1 MNPLQ
6 QIYSKIIPFEE
17 LSRLTRKWKAEE
29 ENIVFTNGC
38 FDLIHRGHIDY
49 LAKASALGTRL
60 IIGLNTD
67 DSVSRLKG
75 AGRPFQ
81 DEMTRAMILAALF
94 FVDRVVLFDTDTPY
108 ELIGEIKPDILVKG
122 DDYTPEEIVGY
133 DIVTSY
139 GGTVKTLEYIEGHST
154 TLLVSK
160 IKDSR

>member
-6 QIYSKIIPFEE
+6 QIYSKITPFEE
-17 LSRLTRKWKAEE
+17 LSRLTQQWKAEE

-49 LAKASALGTRL
+49 LAKAAALGTRL

-67 DSVSRLKG
+67 GSVRRLKG

-81 DEMTRAMILAALF
+81 DEMTRAIILAALF
-94 FVDRVVLFDTDTPY
+94 FVDKVVLFDTDTPY
-108 ELIGEIKPDILVKG
+108 ELIKEIMPDVLVKG
-122 DDYTPEEIVGY
+122 NDYTPEEIVGY

-139 GGTVKTLEYIEGHST
+139 GGMVKTLEYIEGHST

-160 IKDSR
+160 IKSSM